1 MNGPLQNTLIH
12 KKTPPCFL
20 GAYSS
25 FLSPCLQVT
34 KNFNQMKDRAFFF
47 KACWQRVPL
56 YYFTTLWAVIVI
68 GWKWEAGIFLTRALS
83 QAWGCVDRESQEP
96 PGGVSKGL
104 LEEVWPVGPGARDDG
119 SCEDSPPT
127 SQNMCCVEFPSML
140 ILVKSRAS
148 YVGCRVEV
156 WCCSAR
162 KIYLF
167 P

>member
-1 MNGPLQNTLIH
+1 MGLFRTHSYTKKPLHASLGPIL
-12 KKTPPCFL
+12 PFFFL
-20 GAYSS
+20 ASRLLRIS
-25 FLSPCLQVT
+25 T
-34 KNFNQMKDRAFFF
+34 KWKIELFFF

-83 QAWGCVDRESQEP
+83 QAWGCMDWESQEP
-96 PGGVSKGL
+96 PGGISKGL
-104 LEEVWPVGPGARDDG
+104 LEEVWPVGLGARDDG
-119 SCEDSPPT
+119 SCEDFTPT

-156 WCCSAR
+156 WCYSDH